1 MTVEHNIQEETGLFL
16 NTQFTALS
24 TCKQQQSLLS
34 QSQQVRSFL
43 GLVVLLF
50 SAGEELLDD
59 ADTQSVTESDSAEG
73 KEQHDTCVR
82 GQFLSKWKWK
92 LSKWL

>member
-1 MTVEHNIQEETGLFL
+1 M
-16 NTQFTALS
+16 
-24 TCKQQQSLLS
+24 
-34 QSQQVRSFL
+34 RSFL

-59 ADTQSVTESDSAEG
+59 ADTQSVAELDSAEG

-82 GQFLSKWKWK
+82 GQLLSKWKWK
-92 LSKWL
+92 LSKWLSLHLHFSVTSVKILCFH